1 MQSIETVWG
10 KILEARARG
19 QSLPEPSTDSE
30 PSPGEQ
36 LLRVFRPLCPGENG
50 WVIGQL
56 GQSLDGRIATASGAS
71 RYINGDDGLTHLHR
85 LRAVA
90 DAVVVGAGTALE
102 DNPRLTVRRVA
113 GYQPVRVV
121 VDRRDRLPGDHHLLT
136 DGDAP
141 TLHLVAGDAIP
152 ECDRPCP
159 EAGVIRVP
167 CLDPERETIDPDR
180 VLAVLACFGL
190 GRVFVEGGGRTVSA
204 FLAAGRLDRL
214 HVMVAPMII
223 GSGYP
228 AFTLPEVD
236 RLSDAIWPEAQVV
249 NLGSDVL
256 FDLDLRR
263 SGASHRAQE

>member
-1 MQSIETVWG
+1 MWNIETVWHS
-10 KILEARARG
+10 ILEASARG
-19 QSLPEPSTDSE
+19 QNLPEPPAGAD

-36 LLRVFRPLCPGENG
+36 LLRLFRPLCPGHSG

-113 GYQPVRVV
+113 GQQPVRVV
-121 VDRRDRLPGDHHLLT
+121 LDRRDRLPVDCHLLA
-136 DGDAP
+136 DGEAP

-152 ECDRPCP
+152 REHQPCP
-159 EAGVIRVP
+159 ETGVTRIP
-167 CLDPERETIDPDR
+167 CLDPERESIDPDR
-180 VLAVLACFGL
+180 VLAVLECFGL
-190 GRVFVEGGGRTVSA
+190 ARVFVEGGGRTVSA
-204 FLAAGRLDRL
+204 FLGAGRLDRL

>member
-1 MQSIETVWG
+1 MQTIERVWEM
-10 KILEARARG
+10 ILGAGVRRRT
-19 QSLPEPSTDSE
+19 LPEDVAYTE
-30 PSPGEQ
+30 PSWAEQ
-36 LLRVFRPLCPGENG
+36 LLRVFRPLCPGDSG

-113 GYQPVRVV
+113 GAQPVRVV
-121 VDRRDRLPGDHHLLT
+121 VDRRDRLPVDHHLLA
-136 DGDAP
+136 DEGAP

-152 ECDRPCP
+152 ERDRPCP
-159 EAGVIRVP
+159 EAGVTRVP
-167 CLDPERETIDPDR
+167 CLDPECETIDPDR
-180 VLAVLACFGL
+180 VLAVLARFGL
-190 GRVFVEGGGRTVSA
+190 TRVFVEGGGRTVSA
-204 FLAAGRLDRL
+204 FLTAGRLDRL

-228 AFTLPEVD
+228 AFTLPAVD
-236 RLSDAIWPEAQVV
+236 RLQDAIWPEAQVV

-263 SGASHRAQE
+263 SGAAHRVQE

>member
-1 MQSIETVWG
+1 MQTIEQVWEI
-10 KILEARARG
+10 ILDARARG
-19 QSLPEPSTDSE
+19 QTLPE
-30 PSPGEQ
+30 SPVGAETAQSDQ
-36 LLRVFRPLCPGENG
+36 LVPVFQPLCCAGDG

-56 GQSLDGRIATASGAS
+56 GQSLDGRIATPSGAS
-71 RYINGDDGLTHLHR
+71 RYINGEDGLIHLHR

-90 DAVVVGAGTALE
+90 DAVVVGAGTAVE

-113 GYQPVRVV
+113 GRQPVRVV
-121 VDRRDRLPGDHHLLT
+121 VDRRDRLPPDHHLLA
-136 DGDAP
+136 DGEAP

-152 ECDRPCP
+152 ERAIPCP
-159 EAGVIRVP
+159 ETGVTRIR
-167 CLDPERETIDPDR
+167 CLDPERGTIDPDR

-190 GRVFVEGGGRTVSA
+190 RCVFVEGGGRTVSA
-204 FLAAGRLDRL
+204 FLNAGRLDRL

-228 AFTLPEVD
+228 AFTLPEID
-236 RLSDAIWPEAQVV
+236 RLRDAIWPQARVV

-263 SGASHRAQE
+263 SAASHQAQE